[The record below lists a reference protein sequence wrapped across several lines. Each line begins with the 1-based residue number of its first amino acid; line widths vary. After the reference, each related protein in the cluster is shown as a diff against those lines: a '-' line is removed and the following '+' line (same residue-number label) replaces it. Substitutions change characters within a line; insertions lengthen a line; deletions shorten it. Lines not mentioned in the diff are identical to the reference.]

1 MIVVCFLKDD
11 FTTVAD
17 SRVFEVSV
25 VVISTLESSVSADES
40 EIGATPAEAGSDNA
54 AGACAG
60 LEIGAGSLL
69 FMAIG
74 FMSLLVN
81 GTKSTK

>member
-1 MIVVCFLKDD
+1 MIVVCFLKVV
-11 FTTVAD
+11 FNTVVN
-17 SRVFEVSV
+17 SRVFVVSV
-25 VVISTLESSVSADES
+25 VKMSTLESSVSAVES
-40 EIGATPAEAGSDNA
+40 ETGATPTEAGSDNA

-60 LEIGAGSLL
+60 FEVGAGSLL

>member
-1 MIVVCFLKDD
+1 MIVVCLLKV
-11 FTTVAD
+11 FFNIVVN
-17 SRVFEVSV
+17 SRVMSV
-25 VVISTLESSVSADES
+25 VVISTLESSVSAVES
-40 EIGATPAEAGSDNA
+40 ETGATPTEAGSDNA

-60 LEIGAGSLL
+60 FEVGAGSLL